1 MCYHNNHCL
10 LSANK
15 LFVRPH
21 PDFGDI
27 IYDQTFNNSFHCNLD
42 GIQYNTGLVIKGA
55 IRDT

>member
-1 MCYHNNHCL
+1 MCYQDNHCL
-10 LSANK
+10 LFANK

>member
-1 MCYHNNHCL
+1 MCYQDNHCL
-10 LSANK
+10 LSVNK

>member
-1 MCYHNNHCL
+1 MCYQDNHCL

>member
-1 MCYHNNHCL
+1 MCYQDNHCL

-55 IRDT
+55 IRDI

>member
-1 MCYHNNHCL
+1 MYYQDNHCL

-27 IYDQTFNNSFHCNLD
+27 IYDQAFNNSFHCNLD